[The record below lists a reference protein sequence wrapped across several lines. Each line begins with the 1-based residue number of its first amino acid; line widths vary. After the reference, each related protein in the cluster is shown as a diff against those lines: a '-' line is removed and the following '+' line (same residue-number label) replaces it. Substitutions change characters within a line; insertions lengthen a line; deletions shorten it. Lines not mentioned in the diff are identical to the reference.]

1 MFIPQLRWKIIG
13 FEPSPSHIIGSSN
26 VIHRKPVQYKY
37 IYLIILYN
45 IDQYIDI
52 LLPKYF

>member
-1 MFIPQLRWKIIG
+1 L
-13 FEPSPSHIIGSSN
+13 SHIIGSSN
-26 VIHRKPVQYKY
+26 VIPRKPVQYKY